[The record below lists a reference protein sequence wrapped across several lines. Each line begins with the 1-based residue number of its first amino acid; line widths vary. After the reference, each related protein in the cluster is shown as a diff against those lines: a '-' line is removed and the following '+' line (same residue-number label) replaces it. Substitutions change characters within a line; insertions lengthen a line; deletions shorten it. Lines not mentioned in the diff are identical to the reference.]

1 VAGGLT
7 EYDEVEGVEWEW
19 QALDFFR
26 ASEPFPWRNMRF
38 WEGLRNFGSLPPFGS
53 GT

>member
-1 VAGGLT
+1 MAGGLT

-19 QALDFFR
+19 QAPDFFR
-26 ASEPFPWRNMRF
+26 ASETFPWRNMRF
-38 WEGLRNFGSLPPFGS
+38 WEGLRNFGNLPPFGS